1 MYGDK
6 KSQIKNF
13 SFIKNIICKND
24 LGRFIIS
31 IYSKIMEIK
40 SRKKNILKETSVKCD
55 DYQSETKNTVN
66 CDKGDN
72 MEIKSRSYVCDKCN
86 YTTTKKC
93 DFNKHLTTLKHNLD
107 LSSDSNICVS
117 CKKRYSSYS
126 NLWKHRRI
134 CKKAIQEKNSIEYD
148 EDGETSS
155 ENASDAIIE
164 FIKKSS
170 EMQSFMM
177 EQHKELQNTINE
189 LSKKQELTMNHP
201 STIIQN
207 QVNQQFNLNFFL
219 NEQCKNAINIQ
230 DFLDNIKLTVADI
243 EATGRLGYVNGISRI
258 FINKLKEMD
267 VFMRPLHCTDLKR
280 ETVYIRDQNAW
291 EKEKD
296 EQPKLKKVVKIIARK
311 NLKQLPAWQEKNP
324 EYAINN
330 SAQNEAFTQLSL
342 TCLGSYT
349 DEEDDR
355 DTQKI
360 LRNVLKG
367 ILVEKNVNQN

>member
-1 MYGDK
+1 MK
-6 KSQIKNF
+6 KSPKIAVNKTNLTLLDNNSEILSKSFKDSLHTSNILTMANEKSPAPLSEYFCEKCQYRCAKKSEWLRHIKRKKHLKF
-13 SFIKNIICKND
+13 FETDKVQVSPHLCSCGKIYKHISSLCKHKLICK
-24 LGRFIIS
+24 IS
-31 IYSKIMEIK
+31 
-40 SRKKNILKETSVKCD
+40 
-55 DYQSETKNTVN
+55 
-66 CDKGDN
+66 
-72 MEIKSRSYVCDKCN
+72 
-86 YTTTKKC
+86 
-93 DFNKHLTTLKHNLD
+93 LD
-107 LSSDSNICVS
+107 MDTN
-117 CKKRYSSYS
+117 
-126 NLWKHRRI
+126 
-134 CKKAIQEKNSIEYD
+134 IEYD

>member
-1 MYGDK
+1 MEI
-6 KSQIKNF
+6 KSREIANVKDN
-13 SFIKNIICKND
+13 NIICYDNQSDQEKNVKSENGD
-24 LGRFIIS
+24 
-31 IYSKIMEIK
+31 IMEIK
-40 SRKKNILKETSVKCD
+40 SRN
-55 DYQSETKNTVN
+55 
-66 CDKGDN
+66 
-72 MEIKSRSYVCDKCN
+72 YVCDKCN
-86 YTTTKKC
+86 YSTTKKC
-93 DFNKHLTTLKHNLD
+93 DFNKHLLTRKHNLD
-107 LSSDSNICVS
+107 SSCNGNNVCES
-117 CKKRYSSYS
+117 CKKSYSSYS

-134 CKKAIQEKNSIEYD
+134 CKKAIQELDSNENED
-148 EDGETSS
+148 ESEQPND
-155 ENASDAIIE
+155 ENASEAIIE

-170 EMQSFMM
+170 EMQTFMM

-189 LSKKQELTMNHP
+189 LSKKHELTMKNP
-201 STIIQN
+201 STVIQN

-330 SAQNEAFTQLSL
+330 TPQNEAFTQLSL
-342 TCLGSYT
+342 TCLGAFT
-349 DEEDDR
+349 EEEDER

-360 LRNVLKG
+360 LRNVFKG
-367 ILVEKNVNQN
+367 ILVEKNQHHN

>member
-1 MYGDK
+1 MK
-6 KSQIKNF
+6 KSPKIAENKKGLKAYDNNSDDENKSFKDSQHISNILTMANEKSPNHIKEYFCENCQYRC
-13 SFIKNIICKND
+13 SKNSEWLRHTK
-24 LGRFIIS
+24 
-31 IYSKIMEIK
+31 
-40 SRKKNILKETSVKCD
+40 RKKHLNLIDTNKVQISPHICTC
-55 DYQSETKNTVN
+55 
-66 CDKGDN
+66 G
-72 MEIKSRSYVCDKCN
+72 
-86 YTTTKKC
+86 KKY
-93 DFNKHLTTLKHNLD
+93 KHL
-107 LSSDSNICVS
+107 SSLC
-117 CKKRYSSYS
+117 
-126 NLWKHRRI
+126 KHRTI
-134 CKKAIQEKNSIEYD
+134 CSVYLDNDNLQVVTQEEQPND
-148 EDGETSS
+148 
-155 ENASDAIIE
+155 ENASEAIIE

-170 EMQSFMM
+170 EMQTFMM

-189 LSKKQELTMNHP
+189 LSKKHELTMKNP
-201 STIIQN
+201 STVIQN

-330 SAQNEAFTQLSL
+330 SPQNEAFTQLSL
-342 TCLGSYT
+342 TCLGAFT
-349 DEEDDR
+349 EEEDER

-360 LRNVLKG
+360 LRNVFKG
-367 ILVEKNVNQN
+367 ILVEKNQHHN

>member
-1 MYGDK
+1 
-6 KSQIKNF
+6 
-13 SFIKNIICKND
+13 
-24 LGRFIIS
+24 
-31 IYSKIMEIK
+31 MEIK
-40 SRKKNILKETSVKCD
+40 SRKNKNSI
-55 DYQSETKNTVN
+55 KNTMICYDISSNDINIGIVDN
-66 CDKGDN
+66 GDN
-72 MEIKSRSYVCDKCN
+72 MEIKSRKYICDKCN
-86 YTTTKKC
+86 YSTTKKC
-93 DFNKHLTTLKHNLD
+93 DYNKHLTTLKHNLET
-107 LSSDSNICVS
+107 NIDDKNVCFS
-117 CKKRYSSYS
+117 CKKSYSSYS
-126 NLWKHRRI
+126 NLWKHRRV
-134 CKKAIQEKNSIEYD
+134 CKKANLEKDLPELPTD
-148 EDGETSS
+148 
-155 ENASDAIIE
+155 NASDAIIE

-170 EMQSFMM
+170 EMQTFMM

-189 LSKKQELTMNHP
+189 LTKKQELTMQNP

-349 DEEDDR
+349 EEEDER

-360 LRNVLKG
+360 LRNVFKG
-367 ILVEKNVNQN
+367 ILVEKNQNQTHT